1 MTKPAHS
8 PIGASSMYRWAAC
21 PGSIRLSEGIK
32 NRSSEYAAEGTVAHD
47 IGAQVL
53 EDGIKI
59 DKFLGTTTT
68 VEGHEITVTQE
79 MLDAVQVYVDAVSWA
94 AQTAKPGTLIV
105 MDYKHG
111 AGLAVEVKDN
121 PQLEYYALGSLLSE
135 KGISSRLIEHKF
147 DLTAVYPGLYG
158 TADCVIQTPGDVTRV
173 EMVIVQPR
181 CPHPDGPVRRWTI
194 DAIDLMDFTT
204 ELIDYA
210 KATEDPAAPL
220 HPGDHC
226 RFCPAAGTPCTALKD
241 KANAVAASVFA
252 PGKPYDPKVLAD
264 TLLWLPVL
272 ESWAKSVRE
281 FAYAEAEAGNKIPG
295 WKLVAKVARRKWRDA
310 ESAVKKLLA
319 LGLTKTDIYGEAPLV
334 TPAAAEKLLTQ
345 LKLKPA
351 DRAAA
356 LEPLTTQESSG
367 HTLAEE
373 SDKRPAVKQG
383 AAEAFSNV

>member
-1 MTKPAHS
+1 
-8 PIGASSMYRWAAC
+8 MYRWAAC
-21 PGSIRLSEGIK
+21 PGSIRMSRGIENK
-32 NRSSEYAAEGTVAHD
+32 SSEYAAEGTVAHD

-53 EDGIKI
+53 EDGIEI

-68 VEGHEITVTQE
+68 VEGHEVTVTQE
-79 MLDAVQVYVDAVSWA
+79 MLDAVQVYVDAVVATQNA
-94 AQTAKPGTLIV
+94 AVKGTLYV

-121 PQLEYYALGSLLSE
+121 PQLMYYALGSLLSVKAGGE
-135 KGISSRLIEHKF
+135 TLIEHKF

-158 TADCVIQTPGDVTRV
+158 TADCVVQTFGPVERV

-204 ELIDYA
+204 GLIDYA
-210 KATEDPAAPL
+210 RATEDPKAPL
-220 HPGDHC
+220 NPGDHC
-226 RFCPAAGTPCTALKD
+226 RFCPAAGTPCPALKD
-241 KANAVAASVFA
+241 KANAVAANVFA
-252 PGKPYDPKVLAD
+252 PGKPYDAKVLAE

-272 ESWAKSVRE
+272 ESWIKSTRE
-281 FAYAEAEAGNKIPG
+281 FAYAEAEGGAKLPG

-310 ESAVKKLLA
+310 EAAVKTL
-319 LGLTKTDIYGEAPLV
+319 LGLGLDKSDLYGEPPLI
-334 TPAAAEKLLTQ
+334 TPAAAETILKQ
-345 LKLKPA
+345 MKLKPA